1 MKQKISY
8 SLEKVFVKHVN
19 KCLFIHYGKFKDYKP
34 FACKRISERKNCE
47 RYIEIHNKYGYA
59 DIF

>member
-1 MKQKISY
+1 MKQKIRY
-8 SLEKVFVKHVN
+8 SLKKAYIKRYDKRLKMFNKHTRYRWSV
-19 KCLFIHYGKFKDYKP
+19 YKQH
-34 FACKRISERKNCE
+34 IYVRKNCE